1 MKTPILEKKHVKLIQ
16 LTHPL
21 KFNITSIIGAKK
33 KKTMQTYFNLL
44 FAWHPHHKEKEEKIN
59 MALNFAIFTRNGS
72 NTLLRTIGKKEK
84 GKIIMLV

>member
-1 MKTPILEKKHVKLIQ
+1 
-16 LTHPL
+16 
-21 KFNITSIIGAKK
+21 
-33 KKTMQTYFNLL
+33 MQTYFNLL